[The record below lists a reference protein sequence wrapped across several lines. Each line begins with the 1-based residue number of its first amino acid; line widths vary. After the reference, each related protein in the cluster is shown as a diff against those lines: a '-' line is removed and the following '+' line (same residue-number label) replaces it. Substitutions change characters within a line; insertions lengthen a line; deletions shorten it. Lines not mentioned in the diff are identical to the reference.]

1 MKTESRKCNDN
12 VLGDRGNKMNWKSIK
27 KKYPKAFKLLDKTV
41 DIFFIPNC
49 CSMDEPDYCEPYKTK
64 HRTEAEEQAFLK
76 AFEILEEKMN
86 DIKKEEELWLWI
98 EQKLIEARID
108 EQRRNIGMFLSL
120 PDSEF
125 TDLQIQSILLNRI
138 SELEK

>member
-27 KKYPKAFKLLDKTV
+27 KKYPKAFKL
-41 DIFFIPNC
+41 
-49 CSMDEPDYCEPYKTK
+49 
-64 HRTEAEEQAFLK
+64 
-76 AFEILEEKMN
+76 LEEKMN

>member
-41 DIFFIPNC
+41 DIF
-49 CSMDEPDYCEPYKTK
+49 
-64 HRTEAEEQAFLK
+64 
-76 AFEILEEKMN
+76 LEEKMN